1 MCLLKSSIQRNP
13 RWRRFLYYASLVQ
26 DVRLSPGN
34 LTPRLLPFLS
44 FLVGD
49 GLSILPSLRQ
59 LSWNV
64 TIEPNDDLL
73 YALAPTLEQLVVV
86 VRAFPEE
93 REDVQMAFD
102 LWGARLRDKLAI
114 LSPRLW
120 NLTILTTNMS
130 SVGPVT
136 SPDYFTRLH
145 TVQVSTQTPALLG
158 K

>member
-1 MCLLKSSIQRNP
+1 MPPVSISIQWSP

-34 LTPRLLPFLS
+34 LTPTVLPFLS
-44 FLVGD
+44 SFVTD
-49 GLSILPSLRQ
+49 GLSILPSLRR

-64 TIEPNDDLL
+64 TLEPNDDLL

-86 VRAFPEE
+86 VRAFPDD
-93 REDVQMAFD
+93 RHDIRDAFN
-102 LWGARLRDKLAI
+102 LWGARFSDKLAI

-120 NLTILTTNMS
+120 QLTVLTASMG
-130 SVGPVT
+130 SVGLLT

-145 TVQVSTQTPALLG
+145 TVQVSAQNPVLPG